1 MVFVDIRGQPTED
14 ERDLITQL
22 WELNMINAFNI
33 EAQRFP
39 IAPNRVIFKLNK
51 GEQVLPL
58 GKMLRTEERCLS
70 FQVEQELY
78 LCPGHPQWDGL
89 NPTASKQ
96 KLEREGKWKGD
107 AWRPP
112 GWEERVPYSIPTP
125 APPTPTKKSTYK
137 FKKAFGK
144 KKKTEL

>member
-1 MVFVDIRGQPTED
+1 MNIIIRKIQSEKCSNFPETEKP
-14 ERDLITQL
+14 LL
-22 WELNMINAFNI
+22 KNF
-33 EAQRFP
+33 
-39 IAPNRVIFKLNK
+39 RVIFKLNK

-58 GKMLRTEERCLS
+58 GKMLRSEERCLS

-78 LCPGHPQWDGL
+78 LGPGHPQWDSK

-107 AWRPP
+107 DWRPD
-112 GWEERVPYSIPTP
+112 GWVERVPYSIPTQ
-125 APPTPTKKSTYK
+125 APPKPTDKSSFKY
-137 FKKAFGK
+137 KKAFGK